1 MNNFYEK
8 IEDYLLENLSEQ
20 EKISFEAQLA
30 QDEKLKQDVDN
41 QRIIIETLRQSKLR
55 AKVATNLIKA
65 KAESQNRSIAPMQW
79 SKAAA
84 IVGIISMVGIG
95 YWLSRPSNQNTD
107 VALQPT
113 TPINIDTVS
122 QKAIPAATPKVK
134 DWLKEETEPKKKNTQ
149 LADIQ
154 PIKNKYQEPE
164 SGLRDIKDSEKS
176 KGLLLTEQFFGATNE
191 NYQGVSTDSSNL
203 QIGINFLTQKKY
215 EDASRSLL
223 KIEEESPVF
232 GESQWFLA
240 LSFLARERYDAAKNI
255 LEDIAKQEKSKHQ
268 EKAKKILEKL

>member
-164 SGLRDIKDSEKS
+164 SGL
-176 KGLLLTEQFFGATNE
+176 LLTEQFFGATNE